1 MNLEDICGTFW
12 TWLKEKTK
20 KRLVGLRQ
28 AAPQAKSYSQS
39 EKFQEIKRQN
49 TVFGPIELENM
60 VPQGEKRP
68 ILAGIMSNRKH
79 GSNFVQIWA
88 AHNPR
93 LLNDPKRKLLLSGL
107 FNHWFKLR
115 LSESTVDPE
124 SQNGHTIKIG
134 PTARTRMLWSQGQSL
149 LKTLCH
155 LRRYS
160 IKCDN
165 AENTELYKSFFQ
177 VSTNLS

>member
-1 MNLEDICGTFW
+1 MLGGHLYNDFGGHLWHFLNLAGGE
-12 TWLKEKTK
+12 K

-79 GSNFVQIWA
+79 GSNFVQI
-88 AHNPR
+88 
-93 LLNDPKRKLLLSGL
+93 
-107 FNHWFKLR
+107 
-115 LSESTVDPE
+115 
-124 SQNGHTIKIG
+124 
-134 PTARTRMLWSQGQSL
+134 
-149 LKTLCH
+149 
-155 LRRYS
+155 
-160 IKCDN
+160 
-165 AENTELYKSFFQ
+165 
-177 VSTNLS
+177 